1 MTAGGATTHY
11 ALDVAGG
18 LPEVIAAS
26 GGATTHYLQV
36 QGQVLAQYDSGT
48 WGYVAPD
55 ALGSVR
61 QVVDL
66 AGSVTLAQSYDP
78 FGNALEVAGSAES
91 VFGYTGEQMDA
102 STGLVY
108 LRARYYGSGT
118 GRFLS
123 KDPWKGDDLRPQS
136 LNGWS
141 YVEGNPINR
150 IDPRGR
156 CYGPATFL
164 RSIPG
169 ERELCENLDL
179 AIIISTHPGA
189 TEQQKEQARAYITLW
204 WVGHSTLVAGSAY
217 LAFYGYT
224 QLAQFIALS
233 KEVAEQG
240 CPPPPESPP
249 LYQPLPPD
257 KLPPDWE
264 PKLPPQEGP
273 YDSPIPFEDW
283 WWRDTKERSPF
294 YGSENQFGERA
305 KKCLEIYLQ
314 LTESRWNKWGAEE
327 QLKDMERRMVPE
339 EVKQMQRQLIRL
351 IEAEIARLEEEY
363 RLFGCGSIDWTNV
376 PGDVPNDDIPWLP
389 EDVPVDI
396 PSDDTPSI
404 PEDFF

>member
-1 MTAGGATTHY
+1 MTAGGATTRY

-26 GGATTHYLQV
+26 GGATTQYLQV

-55 ALGSVR
+55 ALPALGPQAQVGSVR
-61 QVVDL
+61 QVINP
-66 AGSVTLAQSYDP
+66 AGAVALAQSYDP
-78 FGNALEVAGSAES
+78 FGNPLSSAGTGSS

-102 STGLVY
+102 STGLLY

-240 CPPPPESPP
+240 CPPPPASPP
-249 LYQPLPPD
+249 LYEPLPDQQPLPSEPPCRINRCLLTSCRQSSSRRWKKGQLD
-257 KLPPDWE
+257 RQKKKNLRHRRKWVLSSAGTREDMTGVGRIVGKYGCRLLCYAGECGRRKKLSE
-264 PKLPPQEGP
+264 T
-273 YDSPIPFEDW
+273 
-283 WWRDTKERSPF
+283 WRRERC
-294 YGSENQFGERA
+294 QKR
-305 KKCLEIYLQ
+305 
-314 LTESRWNKWGAEE
+314 
-327 QLKDMERRMVPE
+327 
-339 EVKQMQRQLIRL
+339 
-351 IEAEIARLEEEY
+351 
-363 RLFGCGSIDWTNV
+363 
-376 PGDVPNDDIPWLP
+376 
-389 EDVPVDI
+389 
-396 PSDDTPSI
+396 
-404 PEDFF
+404 